1 MENIKRSFWHKA
13 TSYGMAFFMMLQLT
27 LPSVASAMTS
37 VSSGQVE
44 HDLTSEQMF
53 IRSVV
58 SDYLYQR
65 SSYIPK
71 PSSSYGN
78 QSIAEFHSKLKT
90 SAIYRLPNVMETDY
104 IPIVGNITIII
115 PQERTTYPLQKQ
127 VGDSFV
133 QKKLIGEQIKRLIG
147 RTYYKD
153 TFTSEEQ
160 QINQLYVNAMTVAK
174 RTSFTNMF
182 GAQLPSNIADTLNID
197 FIWPESRKIGGHY
210 VLVPVVHLRTSVVNS
225 QSIDGTHTVEFRKSN
240 ASFKSATI
248 SNADLKIQRDAS
260 FSTINDLVIGS
271 KSSITLSKDAS
282 KIYAGVSYMDDG
294 HGNIKGVAS
303 GTLFNYGQINA
314 ARNVSIVAG
323 NYEQKTLA
331 HRFKTPHGYEDHLGR
346 VASIN
351 AGGGISIQTFN
362 DIELVGA
369 QLNANGGSIILT
381 ADGNIKI
388 GSTPLKH
395 SSEFKVGQYDKKKE
409 GISYYQSVLSASDT
423 IQLLAKGELE
433 ISGAEFL
440 ADTGLIELMGANGV
454 TIVNDV
460 NRESYNASDSQGS
473 STDIIQ
479 ELKSIAVT
487 AALDAGKG
495 VIIRSPLGDI
505 KLQGVQIHSQDGA
518 NISAESGKVELLLA
532 QDTYQYY
539 RHSKQENFWRIK
551 TRTVDEQRERPIYNT
566 ITGGV
571 EINAAQ
577 GIELE
582 LAKIDGQPDPSLYT
596 LKQEFNKHQGL
607 KWMKTLAEKSSLRCP
622 AVPNNTLDYGYL
634 SDGSYNLYKE
644 LQLKRQTC
652 LNESTV
658 DIAFK
663 ALKDH
668 RTVDTTRSLTP
679 AAMAVIAIAVSVAM
693 GPGGFEL
700 VGTSGA
706 KLSATAIGKS
716 ITAVVGQKAFAAG
729 VISIATQAASSL
741 AIGRGLDGT
750 VKDLLSSD
758 GIRATATAVVTAGL
772 GEYFLPEIALN
783 TNYDIV
789 NQIGDAIVR
798 STMNATVNWA
808 IQGGSLSELDNQII
822 AGVKSFAVQRLGQ
835 TFVNKIDST
844 LNVVDGS
851 TTEIAMNYVA
861 HAFSGC
867 VLGIAALEANST
879 PEHDRAKTCA
889 INAGATVAGR
899 YIGVKRAQAEQTVR
913 EFKDF
918 EREYNSTYDRY
929 RQDVYNVGLE
939 LGEIGA
945 ITNMAAEGMTQQ
957 FLNQYG
963 STELIRLYAALLAFV
978 SGAGPEYINL
988 ASTTVATNAD
998 AASRVAL
1005 AHLMI
1010 GKTWDILSA
1019 RASFNGDSSHMSGSN
1034 AFNEVVADFAKD
1046 IKAKQ
1051 KQSANPHLTAEE
1063 YKAAIIENLSK
1074 HYSPT
1079 EIKQIEEM
1087 VDLDTRVKEL
1097 EKVTYDL
1104 AKLGGT
1110 WGCTESGNR
1119 CVTEYYFNIG
1129 DYGLLNKLSQAKT
1142 LDAHAAGTDNK
1153 ESVTNAQRLLADMV
1167 IAVQPVGQPIDEI
1180 ASGFVAEYG
1189 DQLDAA
1195 SGALMVIDML
1205 RAPIWSV
1212 AKLIINETPLK
1223 QRYDEAI
1230 SAAHTQAVVYVAKG
1244 DETLQP
1250 GDVSST
1256 LSGMLIAGEVAVS
1269 VATLPKTVRDLN
1281 VSKAMFQNEGMV
1293 VLREFPRPCG
1303 VGLRSASQYSAFD
1316 SYGSTY
1322 EESYQE
1328 SYPAELDPYQVTAY
1342 SAYTPMSSGCNA
1354 NIKNVETPSGTFIR
1368 FDENNK
1374 AASWEEFK
1382 ALNPNTSLK
1391 PDDFYDYAFEQKK
1404 VFNPDT
1410 KRFVNV
1416 VDGKKITKTPSHLVK
1431 PQSFSMI
1438 DMNVTN
1444 KSVTDRDGTTHTY
1457 QQVSDAKRRI
1467 ETRKEEIKQLYP
1479 DTYTQNA
1486 EYKSLLNEGRKYSE
1500 RGGTIAGKAAM
1511 EHIGNEKNANVRSI
1525 LAEYPDGTLNSNFD
1539 DIIEIE
1545 ISGVKTY
1552 AVIENKGGS
1561 AILGTRN
1568 AKDAQGNPI
1577 NAQQGTK
1584 EYHYSL
1590 LKSMEAKLAR
1600 LKDDP
1605 RRASDPAFNN
1615 GYEKVLEM
1623 YKTIKHKP
1631 VEFYHVSQTYDAYG
1645 NPAEIKINRHPDIPG
1660 KK

>member
-104 IPIVGNITIII
+104 IPIVGDITIII

-174 RTSFTNMF
+174 RASFTNMF

-197 FIWPESRKIGGHY
+197 FIWPESRNIGGNY

-314 ARNVSIVAG
+314 ERNVSIVAG

-369 QLNANGGSIILT
+369 QLNANGGSITLT

-388 GSTPLKH
+388 GSTPLTH

-460 NRESYNASDSQGS
+460 NSESYNASDSQGS

-532 QDTYQYY
+532 QDTYKYY

-551 TRTVDEQRERPIYNT
+551 TRTEDEQRERPIYNT

-582 LAKIDGQPDPSLYT
+582 LAKIDGQPDPSLST

-607 KWMKTLAEKSSLRCP
+607 KWMTTLAEKSNLRCP
-622 AVPNNTLDYGYL
+622 SVPDHTLDYGYL
-634 SDGSYNLYKE
+634 SNGSYNLYKE
-644 LQLKRQTC
+644 LQLKRESC

-679 AAMAVIAIAVSVAM
+679 AAMAIIAIAVSVAM

-700 VGTSGA
+700 VGAEGA
-706 KLSATAIGKS
+706 KLSATTLGKS
-716 ITAVVGQKAFAAG
+716 ITTVIGQEAFAAG

-758 GIRATATAVVTAGL
+758 GIRATATAIVTAGL
-772 GEYFLPEIALN
+772 ADKYLPDIALD
-783 TNYDIV
+783 TSYDLF
-789 NQIGDAIVR
+789 NQIGDAIVH
-798 STMNATVNWA
+798 SSMNATVNWA
-808 IQGGSLSELDNQII
+808 IQGGSLSELDNQIV

-835 TFVNKIDST
+835 AFVKKIDATFDVFS
-844 LNVVDGS
+844 NKNA
-851 TTEIAMNYVA
+851 EYAMNYIA

-867 VLGIAALEANST
+867 VVGIISGEANST
-879 PEHDRAKTCA
+879 PDHDKSKSCT
-889 INAGATVAGR
+889 INAGASVLGR
-899 YIGVKRAQAEQTVR
+899 YIGVKKAEADQKYN
-913 EFKDF
+913 EFKSYEKKFHDNF
-918 EREYNSTYDRY
+918 SEKLLNSDLTHNQVSAIVDDASQGATRAFLNKYGTDELARLY
-929 RQDVYNVGLE
+929 AGL
-939 LGEIGA
+939 LTFLSGA
-945 ITNMAAEGMTQQ
+945 GAEHINMAANTAGAQTQAVIS
-957 FLNQYG
+957 LM
-963 STELIRLYAALLAFV
+963 YAKHLSIEAQHILRVRDANFDN
-978 SGAGPEYINL
+978 SSQMPTRQQINDVL
-988 ASTTVATNAD
+988 
-998 AASRVAL
+998 
-1005 AHLMI
+1005 
-1010 GKTWDILSA
+1010 
-1019 RASFNGDSSHMSGSN
+1019 ASFNED
-1034 AFNEVVADFAKD
+1034 VVL
-1046 IKAKQ
+1046 KQ
-1051 KQSANPHLTAEE
+1051 KGIQSRLISAEE
-1063 YKAAIIENLSK
+1063 YKELIIATLQENNIHGNELNK
-1074 HYSPT
+1074 VLET
-1079 EIKQIEEM
+1079 
-1087 VDLDTRVKEL
+1087 VDIDSLTQSL
-1097 EKVTYDL
+1097 EKATYDL
-1104 AKLGGT
+1104 ARLGKTFTCSPNSSMLKCDKYLLEAFGL
-1110 WGCTESGNR
+1110 
-1119 CVTEYYFNIG
+1119 G
-1129 DYGLLNKLSQAKT
+1129 DQI
-1142 LDAHAAGTDNK
+1142 DDR
-1153 ESVTNAQRLLADMV
+1153 RLLDRAAAARGTQKGPTEVQKLVAEMTLA
-1167 IAVQPVGQPIDEI
+1167 IQPVAQPIDEI
-1180 ASGFVAEYG
+1180 AVALVKEYG
-1189 DQLDAA
+1189 DAIEQA
-1195 SGALMVIDML
+1195 SGVLMVLDMIK
-1205 RAPIWSV
+1205 APIASA
-1212 AKLIINETPLK
+1212 AKLALNQTPLV
-1223 QRYDEAI
+1223 QQYEDAI
-1230 SAAHTQAVVYVAKG
+1230 GRLHTQAVTYVAQGSDK
-1244 DETLQP
+1244 LQP

-1256 LSGMLIAGEVAVS
+1256 LSGMLIAGEIAVS

-1293 VLREFPRPCG
+1293 VLREYPRPCG
-1303 VGLRSASQYSAFD
+1303 AGLRSASQYSAFD
-1316 SYGSTY
+1316 SYDSTY

-1328 SYPAELDPYQVTAY
+1328 SYPSELDPYQVTAY

-1368 FDENNK
+1368 FDANNK

-1391 PDDFYDYAFEQKK
+1391 EFDFYDNAFNQEK

-1410 KRFVNV
+1410 KRFVTV
-1416 VDGKKITKTPSHLVK
+1416 VDGKQITKTANNLIQ

-1467 ETRKEEIKQLYP
+1467 EKRKKEIQKLFP
-1479 DTYTQNA
+1479 ETYTKNA

-1511 EHIGNEKNANVRSI
+1511 EYIGNEKNANVRSI

-1561 AILGTRN
+1561 AILGTRI
-1568 AKDAQGNPI
+1568 ATDDTGKTI
-1577 NAQQGTK
+1577 RAQQGTK

-1590 LKSMEAKLAR
+1590 LESMEAKLANM
-1600 LKDDP
+1600 KNDP
-1605 RRASDPAFNN
+1605 RRGHDPEFNR
-1615 GYEKVLEM
+1615 GYQAVQEM
-1623 YKTIKHKP
+1623 YNTIKNSP

-1660 KK
+1660 RQ